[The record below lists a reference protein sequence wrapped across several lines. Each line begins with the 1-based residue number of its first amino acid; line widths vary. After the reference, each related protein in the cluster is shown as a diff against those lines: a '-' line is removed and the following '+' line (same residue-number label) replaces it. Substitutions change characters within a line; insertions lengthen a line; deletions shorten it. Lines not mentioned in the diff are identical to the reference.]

1 MVRFVEN
8 IPDDKLI
15 GGMGK
20 GTICEDVNF
29 RLDLQRVREAPTYP
43 TKELVYVD
51 EDA

>member
-1 MVRFVEN
+1 MVRFNEN

-29 RLDLQRVREAPTYP
+29 RLDLQRVREPYLPYEGARLY
-43 TKELVYVD
+43 
-51 EDA
+51 